1 MSIRNLTIEN
11 NINIECN
18 DIKCN
23 EIIGNNLY
31 SKIKNVQILSPLD
44 DFDVETV
51 NPTAIFT
58 RTGDYILCSG
68 KARITITTEVTVLQL
83 DIKILEFDEPYNSI
97 SDDVQVIGGC
107 GSGVSGGLALYY
119 LEFDTLSSVS
129 SRYRHLDGTPLSIN
143 TEWLINYSFIFKQT
157 TF

>member
-11 NINIECN
+11 NINILCN

-23 EIIGNNLY
+23 NIIGNNLY
-31 SKIKNVQILSPLD
+31 SKIKNVDILSPLN
-44 DFDVETV
+44 DFVVETV

-68 KARITITTEVTVLQL
+68 KARVKITTQVNVLQL
-83 DIKILEFDEPYNSI
+83 DIKILEFDEPYNRI
-97 SDDVQVIGGC
+97 SDDVQVVGGC
-107 GSGVSGGLALYY
+107 GSGISGGLSLYY

-129 SRYRHLDGTPLSIN
+129 SRYRHIDNLDLPIN
-143 TEWLINYSFIFKQT
+143 TEWLINYSFIFKQAT
-157 TF
+157 I